1 MRGVLS
7 KGREQSSQL
16 ATYGAS
22 KRDVIRG
29 AHALSPPRKSDRILH
44 RRHHAQ
50 SDRLGRRLS
59 LPHPV
64 PVGRPVDRDAPLH
77 RRYFNRG
84 LPGTCAPAR
93 HGLVKETPRDVL
105 DYGRRRCRRHHTR
118 ENVGRRPDDPHPS
131 TATASGP
138 GCLFTASLRNGRGSY
153 GFAVDPSSL
162 ILLFIDGYDREQKL
176 YDQLFFCKIFQIA
189 ERQLAVC
196 CVQRD
201 HQSTL
206 RLVIQ
211 IVIVILQYVICLS
224 Q

>member
-1 MRGVLS
+1 MRSFCRRCVMRGVLS
-7 KGREQSSQL
+7 KGREQSSQV

-93 HGLVKETPRDVL
+93 HGLVKKPRVTSWITDAAAADAITHAKTL
-105 DYGRRRCRRHHTR
+105 GAGPTER
-118 ENVGRRPDDPHPS
+118 PHP
-131 TATASGP
+131 ATASGP

-153 GFAVDPSSL
+153 THIYVYTVSPL
-162 ILLFIDGYDREQKL
+162 IL
-176 YDQLFFCKIFQIA
+176 
-189 ERQLAVC
+189 AV
-196 CVQRD
+196 
-201 HQSTL
+201 
-206 RLVIQ
+206 
-211 IVIVILQYVICLS
+211 
-224 Q
+224 